1 MAISRL
7 MRTSTLAIARFST
20 ERVLQPSG
28 KYEDN
33 VSDESFDIQCSI
45 QPLGKN
51 LVKMLPEGYTK
62 TDSRTIR
69 TTSVLRT
76 TSQFTKFSA
85 DETDIEGLTYRC
97 FAEDAWDTH
106 GLQSDHRNYIFILKD
121 LDV

>member
-1 MAISRL
+1 

-28 KYEDN
+28 KYEEN
-33 VSDESFDIQCSI
+33 ISDEGFDIQCSI

-62 TDSRTIR
+62 IDSRTVR
-69 TTSVLRT
+69 TTSILRT
-76 TSQFTKFSA
+76 TSQFTELSA
-85 DETDIEGLTYRC
+85 DETEIDGLTYRC
-97 FAEDAWDTH
+97 FARDPWNTH
-106 GLQSDHRNYIFILKD
+106 GLQSDHNNYIFILKD